1 MQDMSTYKTRNA
13 YLTFKRTHKEINI
26 AEREFYQIV
35 CEFNRSFVRNMMT
48 KRNGLMLPENVMRI
62 AVCTFKNK
70 AKLVDFGRTKKEGK
84 ICYFDNKD
92 TDGLAFKIM
101 GRTTNNNSLLYP
113 AWRIVPC
120 REVTRCYVD
129 LMKKNFKKYK
139 SIIEFLGLKNTIDA
153 KDFRLKYV
161 SIDDF

>member
-1 MQDMSTYKTRNA
+1 
-13 YLTFKRTHKEINI
+13 
-26 AEREFYQIV
+26 
-35 CEFNRSFVRNMMT
+35 MMT

-120 REVTRCYVD
+120 REMTRCYVD

-139 SIIEFLGLKNTIDA
+139 SIIEFLGLKNTMDA